1 MRKQIIFTNQPPR
14 KLFFSVLVPYL
25 LLLAVTISLLVS
37 GYLYC
42 IQQSRQDMEALQIS
56 YLGQIRRELDTRLT
70 AISKI
75 SQFLAS
81 QPFTVS
87 VLELSDEQVAYQ
99 TYYRSLNEIITEQNG
114 LIAEEG
120 ETAIYCQTTDS
131 VLTGMYRYRSVN
143 LNAYTEQLGFTC
155 EEFRDFISSVDA
167 RGTLRIL
174 HPGTTQAELI
184 YLVPVYNGLFDKVG
198 TVITRLSISYLKDSL
213 NISHW
218 LDGSICHM
226 QSEEESLYID
236 DGGYGDTI
244 SGDNVPDYSQVP
256 LDASPVET
264 SINGETYITLGL
276 PSTVNTWKYYFSIPS
291 SEFFHSDIIYLIWF
305 GATLLLS
312 LLSGVVLSLMF
323 TLRFSKPLQKILT
336 TLQLNTSVAYP
347 EAVNSLESAVIS
359 YRNELSATRNQLLQG
374 LRQKRAEFVY
384 GLCSGQVS
392 PAQLEKG
399 VKLYH
404 LTLEDGPV
412 YLIQFGFRKTEK
424 SVFAQN
430 GVVDMNLML
439 FASCNVTE
447 ELLCRE
453 RGVVVSHEGQNL
465 CLYQPW
471 SQEEEDSLRKTLA
484 TIREFHQ
491 NVLHVELQIICA
503 GRGNS
508 LADLPELLSRT
519 EEMAHYKAF
528 WDDDIPEI
536 LFYDEIEDLTNLK
549 DSGNFLGAEKR
560 FINLLAIKDYEGAHQ
575 VLVEHLDSGISK
587 DMKRYRIERFKVVGF
602 ITSLLETFVNEFAID
617 GDELD
622 CLNAAL
628 RDLMTEQS
636 LSGLRDKIDKL
647 FQVIIAH
654 QEKSMCSDVPGWV
667 QDVRSYIENHYDD
680 PQLGVSLLAKNF
692 SLNVSYLSRT
702 YKKVT
707 SIGVLD
713 NIHMV
718 RIAKAKELLDR
729 KCSVQQAAIAVGY
742 LESRALIRTFKRY
755 EGITPGQYQ
764 DGNKPRQL

>member
-1 MRKQIIFTNQPPR
+1 MIWYKTICITFLFVRTEPLEEETQMRKQIIFTNQPPR

-42 IQQSRQDMEALQIS
+42 IQQSRQDMEALQ
-56 YLGQIRRELDTRLT
+56 
-70 AISKI
+70 
-75 SQFLAS
+75 
-81 QPFTVS
+81 
-87 VLELSDEQVAYQ
+87 
-99 TYYRSLNEIITEQNG
+99 
-114 LIAEEG
+114 
-120 ETAIYCQTTDS
+120 
-131 VLTGMYRYRSVN
+131 
-143 LNAYTEQLGFTC
+143 
-155 EEFRDFISSVDA
+155 
-167 RGTLRIL
+167 
-174 HPGTTQAELI
+174 
-184 YLVPVYNGLFDKVG
+184 
-198 TVITRLSISYLKDSL
+198 
-213 NISHW
+213 
-218 LDGSICHM
+218 
-226 QSEEESLYID
+226 
-236 DGGYGDTI
+236 
-244 SGDNVPDYSQVP
+244 
-256 LDASPVET
+256 
-264 SINGETYITLGL
+264 
-276 PSTVNTWKYYFSIPS
+276 
-291 SEFFHSDIIYLIWF
+291 
-305 GATLLLS
+305 
-312 LLSGVVLSLMF
+312 
-323 TLRFSKPLQKILT
+323 
-336 TLQLNTSVAYP
+336 
-347 EAVNSLESAVIS
+347 IS

-575 VLVEHLDSGISK
+575 VLVEHLDSGIS
-587 DMKRYRIERFKVVGF
+587 I
-602 ITSLLETFVNEFAID
+602 
-617 GDELD
+617 
-622 CLNAAL
+622 
-628 RDLMTEQS
+628 
-636 LSGLRDKIDKL
+636 
-647 FQVIIAH
+647 
-654 QEKSMCSDVPGWV
+654 
-667 QDVRSYIENHYDD
+667 
-680 PQLGVSLLAKNF
+680 
-692 SLNVSYLSRT
+692 
-702 YKKVT
+702 
-707 SIGVLD
+707 
-713 NIHMV
+713 
-718 RIAKAKELLDR
+718 
-729 KCSVQQAAIAVGY
+729 
-742 LESRALIRTFKRY
+742 RY
-755 EGITPGQYQ
+755 ETISH
-764 DGNKPRQL
+764 